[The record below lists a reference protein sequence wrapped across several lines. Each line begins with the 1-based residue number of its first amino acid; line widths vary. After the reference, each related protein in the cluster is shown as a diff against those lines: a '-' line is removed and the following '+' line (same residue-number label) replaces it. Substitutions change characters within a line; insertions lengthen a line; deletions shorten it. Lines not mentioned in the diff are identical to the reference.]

1 MRIMV
6 SMMISAEAEPKI
18 DHWRRHI
25 DGWPINDRWRSIDD
39 RRRRAIII
47 TVSAVPAI
55 AVRIRPRIG
64 IIPGRISGRTI
75 AGDYRDAKRSAD
87 HNAG

>member
-1 MRIMV
+1 
-6 SMMISAEAEPKI
+6 MMISAEAEPKI
-18 DHWRRHI
+18 DHWGRHI
-25 DGWPINDRWRSIDD
+25 DGRPIHDRWRSINN

-47 TVSAVPAI
+47 AVPAI
-55 AVRIRPRIG
+55 TVRVRPRIG